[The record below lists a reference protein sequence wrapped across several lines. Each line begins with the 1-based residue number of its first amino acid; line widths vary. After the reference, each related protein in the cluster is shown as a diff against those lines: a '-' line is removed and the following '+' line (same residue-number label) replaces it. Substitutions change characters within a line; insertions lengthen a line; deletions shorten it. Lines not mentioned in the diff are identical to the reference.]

1 MLHSKI
7 ETEAHLK
14 HQVALNVYDSDSHNL
29 SSCSNPSLGCVKCE
43 LSTIENEEFVNVHHV
58 L

>member
-1 MLHSKI
+1 MLHAKI
-7 ETEAHLK
+7 ETGAHLK
-14 HQVALNVYDSDSHNL
+14 HQVALNVYDSDSLNL
-29 SSCSNPSLGCVKCE
+29 SSCSDPSLGCVKCE